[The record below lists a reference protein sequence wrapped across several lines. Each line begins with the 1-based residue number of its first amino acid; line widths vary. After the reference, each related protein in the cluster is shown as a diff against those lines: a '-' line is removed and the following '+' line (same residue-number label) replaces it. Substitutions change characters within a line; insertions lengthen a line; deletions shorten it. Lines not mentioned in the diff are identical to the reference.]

1 MQPFLYILISFYS
14 YLSICLYIYKH
25 IYIYIHTCRL
35 NIFLVLPFF
44 GIGMK
49 RNPFKSWCPVFFF
62 YKESWALKNW
72 CFWTVALEKTLESPL
87 DCKKIQPVHP
97 KGDQSWV
104 FIGRTEAETEAP
116 ILWPP
121 DAKNLLTGKDPDAGE
136 RLKAGG
142 EEDDRGWDGW
152 MASPT
157 WWTGVWVSSR
167 SWWWTG
173 ESGKAA
179 VRGVVKSWTQLSSW
193 TELFFGP
200 ISVILWALSYF
211 LAQYDI

>member
-1 MQPFLYILISFYS
+1 M
-14 YLSICLYIYKH
+14 
-25 IYIYIHTCRL
+25 YIHVVWT
-35 NIFLVLPFF
+35 FF
-44 GIGMK
+44 
-49 RNPFKSWCPVFFF
+49 WYCPSLGLAWKGTPLKAGALFCFFFF

-72 CFWTVALEKTLESPL
+72 CFWIVLVKTLESPL
-87 DCKKIQPVHP
+87 DCKEIQPVHP

-121 DAKNLLTGKDPDAGE
+121 DAKNLLTGKDPDAGK

-152 MASPT
+152 RASPT
-157 WWTGVWVSSR
+157 WWIGVWVSSR

-173 ESGKAA
+173 KCGKAA
-179 VRGVVKSWTQLSSW
+179 VRGVVKSWTKLSNW

-200 ISVILWALSYF
+200 ISVIPWALSYF